1 MDLEAEKDKRRAKP
15 IGGKLFRKYV
25 FITLICIV
33 IILLI
38 GFLYEKIGEYNDAKN
53 HLPVGKMVDVNGHK
67 INVYSKGEG
76 NTTVVFLSGHTT
88 PSAYADFYPLYNEI
102 SKYTKIATYD
112 RPGHGWSEVTDEPRN
127 IDSIVEE
134 MHTALI
140 ESGQKA
146 PYILVGH
153 SYASLQ
159 VIRFA
164 QTYKNEVA
172 GLVLI
177 DGGNPEYYAENG
189 LEIPNNTASTYKL
202 LKFTG
207 IARLMLYYT
216 DSYSKKLNLLPDD
229 LKQLYLSMILKTMY
243 NKNIIDEGNM
253 AKNNAKVAL
262 ENGHLGSL
270 PIRIVTA
277 PSDLEWDSSQRDLK
291 EWSTDSQQIVV
302 NGAGHAI
309 HHSNPDVI
317 NNEIKKLYNIINI
330 Y

>member
-1 MDLEAEKDKRRAKP
+1 MIKLEKDKRRAKP
-15 IGGKLFRKYV
+15 IGVKLFRKYV
-25 FITLICIV
+25 FSTLICIV

-38 GFLYEKIGEYNDAKN
+38 GFLYEKIAEYNDAKN

-76 NTTVVFLSGHTT
+76 NTTVVFTGGLNV
-88 PSAYADFYPLYNEI
+88 PSSYADFYPLYNEI
-102 SKYTKIATYD
+102 SKYTKIAVYD
-112 RPGHGWSEVTDEPRN
+112 RPGHGWSDVTDEPRD
-127 IDSIVEE
+127 IDSIVKE

-140 ESGQKA
+140 EAGQKS

-159 VIRFA
+159 MIRFA
-164 QTYKNEVA
+164 QIYKNEVA
-172 GLVLI
+172 ALVLI
-177 DGGNPEYYAENG
+177 DGGNPEYYAKNG
-189 LEIPNNTASTYKL
+189 LKVTNSTVFTNKL
-202 LKFTG
+202 LKSTG
-207 IARLMLYYT
+207 IARLALYHT
-216 DSYSKKLNLLPDD
+216 DYYSKKLKLLPGD
-229 LKQLYLSMILKTMY
+229 LKQLYMAMTLKTMY

-253 AKNNAKVAL
+253 AKNNAKVVL